1 MRKTWISSFLV
12 VGLVA
17 TLSTVASA
25 GVDGIVTAGEYD
37 HQWTVQ
43 GWNSQS
49 QTVNA
54 GQPTAT
60 LYMRQDASNN
70 LYVALVLPKTYVD
83 NSYGGSGFTSAG
95 WSSIGKNH
103 NFSDLT
109 GSDQATFLLKK
120 NNGTSFFGGDM
131 DYLNGSGSTYSS
143 GGFTAGD
150 GGITTGTAAMVG
162 GAQSSM
168 GYNFLSG
175 NNAANYATHSPTL
188 SSNALG
194 NPQSANTAWVYDV
207 VYEYEILAGSSTFG
221 SQSVL
226 TGSGTNSGL
235 INGFGFELTFV
246 HASPN
251 MYGTNQDGYH
261 IVLTPGVV
269 INPLGTVPL
278 PAAAWMGGLM
288 MLGIVA
294 ETVRRRRRNA
304 LLA

>member
-1 MRKTWISSFLV
+1 MRKTWLSSFLV

-17 TLSTVASA
+17 TFSTVASA
-25 GVDGIVTAGEYD
+25 GLDGIVTAGEYD

-95 WSSIGKNH
+95 WTAAGKNH
-103 NFSDLT
+103 NLSDLT

-131 DYLNGSGSTYSS
+131 DYLNASGSTYSS

-150 GGITTGTAAMVG
+150 GGITTGTSAMVG

-175 NNAANYATHSPTL
+175 GNSSFTTHSPTL
-188 SSNALG
+188 TSNALG
-194 NPQSANTAWVYDV
+194 NPIASGSPNWVYDV
-207 VYEYEILAGSSTFG
+207 VYEFEILAGSTTFG
-221 SQSVL
+221 NQSVL
-226 TGSGTNSGL
+226 TGSGASSGL

-269 INPLGTVPL
+269 INPTGTVPL